1 MDNIRFAV
9 SFVGE
14 RMMFSPGSR
23 REGLSYF
30 AAAIDLVVG
39 ARRHESSRARSAKK
53 IGSLKIVPCNQR
65 AR

>member
-1 MDNIRFAV
+1 
-9 SFVGE
+9 
-14 RMMFSPGSR
+14 MMFSPGSR

-53 IGSLKIVPCNQR
+53 IDSLKIVPCNQR